1 MPIISASGNP
11 QLIGYLKFLKINFVN
26 CKKKKMIDI
35 KDSSMIPPSGG
46 GGAKLTQ
53 YSHGAGCGCKIAPKV
68 LDEILKSNIALPDNK
83 NLLVGNS
90 SKDDAAAYDLGNG
103 MALISTTDFFMPIVD
118 DAFDFGR
125 IAAANS
131 ISDVYAMGG
140 KPLLAIAILGW
151 PIEKLSPEIAQR
163 VVEGGRTICAEAG
176 ISLAGGHSIDS
187 PEPIFGLAVT
197 GIVPIENLKRNNT
210 AEEGDLLF
218 ITKPL
223 GVGILSTAQKRGLL
237 KEEHLPVMIN
247 QLIALNKIGEEL
259 GKIKGVT
266 AMTDITGFGLL
277 GHLIEMAEG
286 SRLSAEIYY
295 DKLPIAA
302 GVKEYISQR
311 IFPDATTR
319 NWSSYSDKVK
329 FEKGVNVM
337 EAFTLLPDPQTN
349 GGLLISVKPDSIAAI
364 EKLFIDNGLQE
375 FITTVGVLKKQEE
388 KIVFI
393 K

>member
-1 MPIISASGNP
+1 MSFPLQQQEEI
-11 QLIGYLKFLKINFVN
+11 
-26 CKKKKMIDI
+26 
-35 KDSSMIPPSGG
+35 
-46 GGAKLTQ
+46 KLTH

-68 LDEILKSNIALPDNK
+68 LDEILKTNSTLPDSK
-83 NLLVGNS
+83 RLLVGNK
-90 SKDDAAAYDLGNG
+90 SKDDAAVYDLGNG
-103 MALISTTDFFMPIVD
+103 TALVSTTDFFMPIVD
-118 DAFDFGR
+118 DAFDFGK

-151 PIEKLSPEIAQR
+151 PVEKLSAEIAQK
-163 VVEGGRTICAEAG
+163 VIEGGRVICTEAG
-176 ISLAGGHSIDS
+176 IPLAGGHSIDS

-210 AEEGDLLF
+210 AQEDDRLF
-218 ITKPL
+218 LTKPL

-237 KEEHLPVMIN
+237 KPEHLPIMID
-247 QLIALNKIGEEL
+247 QMITLNKVGEEL
-259 GKIKGVT
+259 GKIKGVN

-286 SRLSAEIYY
+286 SGLSAEIYY
-295 DKLPIAA
+295 NKLPVTD
-302 GVKEYISQR
+302 GVKELISQR
-311 IFPDATTR
+311 IFPDATSR

-349 GGLLISVKPDSIAAI
+349 GGLLISVVERSTEEVIDVFKGN
-364 EKLFIDNGLQE
+364 KLSAFSTPIG
-375 FITTVGVLKKQEE
+375 ILKKQAD
-388 KIVFI
+388 KIVCI

>member
-1 MPIISASGNP
+1 MNNELTN
-11 QLIGYLKFLKINFVN
+11 QELIR
-26 CKKKKMIDI
+26 
-35 KDSSMIPPSGG
+35 
-46 GGAKLTQ
+46 LTQ

-68 LDEILKSNIALPDNK
+68 LDEILKSNISIPGNK

-90 SKDDAAAYDLGNG
+90 SKDDAAVYDLENG

-140 KPLLAIAILGW
+140 KPLLAIAVLGW
-151 PIEKLSPEIAQR
+151 PVEKIPVEIARR
-163 VVEGGRTICAEAG
+163 VIDGGRTICNEAG
-176 ISLAGGHSIDS
+176 IPLAGGHSIDS

-197 GIVPIENLKRNNT
+197 GIINKENLKKNNS
-210 AEEGDLLF
+210 AEEGDLIFL
-218 ITKPL
+218 TKPL

-237 KEEHLPVMIN
+237 KESHLQIMIN
-247 QLIALNKIGEEL
+247 QMTALNKIGEEL

-266 AMTDITGFGLL
+266 AMTDVTGFGLL

-286 SRLSAEIYY
+286 SGLSAEIYY
-295 DKLPIAA
+295 DKIPVAD

-311 IFPDATTR
+311 IFPDAATR
-319 NWSSYSDKVK
+319 NWSSYSDKIK

-349 GGLLISVKPDSIAAI
+349 GGLMFSIKENRNEEVVALLGKSGLKDFIEPIGKFILKGEKTIEVK
-364 EKLFIDNGLQE
+364 K
-375 FITTVGVLKKQEE
+375 
-388 KIVFI
+388 
-393 K
+393 